1 MSIYKIKADGSS
13 KPKQIC
19 KNGRLGFMKNNR
31 LYYGHSG
38 LCSMKLD
45 GTDKK
50 CHMRVKDGANGTV
63 FYYKGKYFYSVFPY
77 VTESYSV
84 DTKYKHK
91 KKYPAGNKTVCNA
104 FVRAFDDMQYMYQEV
119 ASGKVDYDVI
129 LVSDDMAEKMIKEE
143 LLQKINKDNI
153 PNIVNMNE
161 GDMGKPYDLNN
172 DYTVPYM
179 NGTIGLIYNTEV
191 IDEDI
196 TSWKSLFD
204 SKYKD
209 EVFMFDNMRDT
220 IGVALKTLGYS
231 LNSTNEEELK
241 EAGELL
247 IKQKKE
253 LNPTYGADEVLDLMR
268 SGEKS
273 IAMIWSGEGLN
284 LEAEDDRFKYV
295 IPEEGADFWLDSWA
309 IPKSAKNVSGAEK
322 FIDFMSSKD
331 IALRTADEIGYTT
344 PQKQA
349 MEEQADEIKNNE
361 NAYMPQEILD
371 KCEGYKFL
379 DKENLELYQEV
390 WIKVKS

>member
-1 MSIYKIKADGSS
+1 MKKRKIKLLSICATAILSVGLFAGCGSS
-13 KPKQIC
+13 GSKQEI
-19 KNGRLGFMKNNR
+19 NVLN
-31 LYYGHSG
+31 Y
-38 LCSMKLD
+38 
-45 GTDKK
+45 
-50 CHMRVKDGANGTV
+50 GANAAEGV
-63 FYYKGKYFYSVFPY
+63 FEEFEKETGIKVNE
-77 VTESYSV
+77 T
-84 DTKYKHK
+84 T
-91 KKYPAGNKTVCNA
+91 
-104 FVRAFDDMQYMYQEV
+104 FDDMQYMYQEV
-119 ASGKVDYDVI
+119 SSGKVNYDVI
-129 LVSDDMAEKMIKEE
+129 LVSDDMAEKMIKEDM
-143 LLQKINKDNI
+143 LQKINKDNI

-161 GDMGKPYDLNN
+161 GDMGKPYDPNN

>member
-1 MSIYKIKADGSS
+1 MKKRKVKLLSICATAILSVGLFAGCSS
-13 KPKQIC
+13 SGTKQEI
-19 KNGRLGFMKNNR
+19 NVLN
-31 LYYGHSG
+31 Y
-38 LCSMKLD
+38 
-45 GTDKK
+45 
-50 CHMRVKDGANGTV
+50 GANAAEGV
-63 FYYKGKYFYSVFPY
+63 FEEFEKQTGIKVNE
-77 VTESYSV
+77 T
-84 DTKYKHK
+84 T
-91 KKYPAGNKTVCNA
+91 
-104 FVRAFDDMQYMYQEV
+104 FDDMQYMYQEV
-119 ASGKVDYDVI
+119 SSGKVNYDVI

-143 LLQKINKDNI
+143 MLQTINKDNI